1 MRGRISTAAAILLA
15 LTAANAQ
22 EKDIQRGETTEQILV
37 ANERALLNAVAEAD
51 RAAFLSL
58 IAPEGEWTTAQGFIP
73 LNLLA
78 DGLEGVRLSKWE
90 ILNPQIRRLT
100 DDSALVVYVWTA
112 TGTFNGKPLPPTMLA
127 STAWTRRSGKWL
139 AVHHQD
145 TELTKNQP

>member
-22 EKDIQRGETTEQILV
+22 EKDIQRAETTEQILI
-37 ANERALLNAVAEAD
+37 ANERALLNAVAAAD

-100 DDSALVVYVWTA
+100 DDSALVV
-112 TGTFNGKPLPPTMLA
+112 
-127 STAWTRRSGKWL
+127 
-139 AVHHQD
+139 
-145 TELTKNQP
+145 